1 MKNTVKLISLI
12 MTAVLLFGIAGCR
25 NDKVD
30 IRELQKNKGV
40 MLEIRGNPQEAM
52 PLEDYQA
59 VCFRMVQ
66 TVYYDG
72 TAYNADSL
80 NTPGIKMTDEDYLK
94 IYNFCIDNI
103 KNNKFSNYSEDVC
116 DGDTYT
122 FTYYDVNGNPT
133 VIYDGYCYD
142 NKELQDIKE
151 IIGNYSLD
159 GCYEA

>member
-1 MKNTVKLISLI
+1 

-94 IYNFCIDNI
+94 IYNFCMDNI
-103 KNNKFSNYSEDVC
+103 KNNKFSDYSEDVC

-122 FTYYDVNGNPT
+122 FTYYDVDGNPT
-133 VIYDGYCYD
+133 PLTDDAYVRFELLTCEDGSVQKNYYDAA
-142 NKELQDIKE
+142 
-151 IIGNYSLD
+151 GNVVKT
-159 GCYEA
+159 EE